1 MPLSSVGFITGYKGE
16 SLRAIERDSGTFL
29 FTDGDKSNPDKVRSD
44 RERAR
49 WWRRRRSWARSFVRA
64 TPNNKNCAGG

>member
-1 MPLSSVGFITGYKGE
+1 VPLSSVGFITGYKGE

-49 WWRRRRSWARSFVRA
+49 WWRAPPSELGAFVRS
-64 TPNNKNCAGG
+64 GH